1 MKVAEALENKK
12 EMKKIDLNGER
23 GSMRSNELHE
33 Y

>member
-12 EMKKIDLNGER
+12 EMKKIDLNGQR
-23 GSMRSNELHE
+23 GSMQSSELHK